1 MWMDKESLV
10 IILLYQLVVL
20 SKDPVNLNW
29 KIFQLLSRFV
39 NTVL

>member
-1 MWMDKESLV
+1 MDKESLV

-29 KIFQLLSRFV
+29 KIVQLLSRFV